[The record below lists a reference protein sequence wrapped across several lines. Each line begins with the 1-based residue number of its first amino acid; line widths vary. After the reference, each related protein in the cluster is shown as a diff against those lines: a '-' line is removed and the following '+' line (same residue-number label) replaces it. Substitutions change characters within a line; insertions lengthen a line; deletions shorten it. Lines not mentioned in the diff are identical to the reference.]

1 MTAPDHVNAKPGGKS
16 MMDAATGYAAR
27 GWRVFP
33 VHSTRKGDDGSIRCT
48 CGDDACAN
56 VGKHPWVSGWVDRAS
71 ADRGAVALFWKS
83 KPLANIGVVMGE
95 ASGLVDIETDPRNG
109 GDDSWLELIDELGP
123 LPHTLSFR
131 SGGGGIHRLF
141 KWPEGRSLRKR
152 GGWRKGVDVLAGDN
166 AFAVMPPSRHRS
178 GRVYEWLNTADETA
192 AELPEAWVVALEMRG
207 GEKPAGETGAGA
219 LTTDALLASAG
230 SDKPGDQYSLLGDHA
245 TLLTRH
251 GWEHD
256 HTDGVNEHWTRPGK
270 TGGTS
275 ATWHTERRIF
285 YPFTS
290 SIEGLEADK
299 GYSLFS
305 LRGMLDYG
313 GDYAAAAAAVRSEGY
328 GPPQDAADEDGH
340 VPTGDEVQ
348 RRALIDKDKMRRAA
362 FAMEFERA
370 DSRAALDEVVERVRA
385 SELTDA
391 TRDELAYSYRDAAK
405 ARGQKFTLSACRAAL
420 LDPVADQHR
429 AVDRAKREGWLE
441 GWVYSQ
447 EGPRG
452 SWFNCD
458 TGRAL
463 SVSVFDTTNAHWL
476 LSDLM
481 RAEGKVAPPWA
492 PTAWAINLGL
502 APVVAGIRYCPGRPP
517 MFRDEDVGGTMAN
530 TWRGYDAADVLD
542 PLLAEPEELAIIET
556 WRMHFL
562 WMLGD
567 DAATMLIQ
575 FLAWVAQHPDKR
587 PHWCYTIIGPEGI
600 GKSAIMRLMGCVLGR
615 KNVGTVSTG
624 DLAEP
629 KFNAWATGAQLRAIE
644 ELMIAFQKR
653 ETQRALMD
661 AIGNDT
667 IRVVLKGD
675 DSYQAENVTA
685 YVAFTNSRNPLIL
698 SENDRRYYLTT
709 TMHADKGFIDDLG
722 GPAAAKAYFDRLFA
736 AGDDRWA
743 PVLRGWLLNIDLRTF
758 DPMRAPMSQA
768 KLDLVDASRSDNET
782 TIRELIASDAEEA
795 QLVTSG
801 VINLDSLKALMPGV
815 TGQAIGRE
823 LREMGFE
830 ITNPLRLDDTQG
842 AASTRW
848 AVQVSAL
855 GKAGIRYNPKTPV
868 SGIRAWLDQARG
880 KRATSERTKG
890 GN

>member
-16 MMDAATGYAAR
+16 ALDAALGYALR

-33 VHSTRKGDDGSIRCT
+33 VHSTSKAHDGSIRCT
-48 CGDDACAN
+48 CGDESCGN
-56 VGKHPWVSGWVDRAS
+56 VGKHPWVTGWVDRAS
-71 ADRGAVALFWKS
+71 ADRGAVALFWKA
-83 KPLANIGVVMGE
+83 KPQANVGVVMGP
-95 ASGLVDIETDPRNG
+95 ASGLVDIECDPRNG
-109 GDDSWLELIDELGP
+109 GDDSFLELVDELGP
-123 LPHTLSFR
+123 LPHTTSFR
-131 SGGGGIHRLF
+131 SGGGGVHRLF
-141 KWPEGRSLRKR
+141 KAPDGRALKKKR
-152 GGWRKGVDVLAGDN
+152 GWRKGVDVLCGDN
-166 AFAVMPPSRHRS
+166 SFAVMPPSRHRS
-178 GRVYEWLNTADETA
+178 GKVYEWLDACEP
-192 AELPEAWVVALEMRG
+192 AELPEAWILALEMRG

-219 LTTDALLASAG
+219 LTTEALLAHAG

-245 TLLTRH
+245 VLLGRH
-251 GWEHD
+251 GWELD

-305 LRGMLDYG
+305 LRGMLDFG
-313 GDYAAAAAAVRSEGY
+313 GDYAAAAAAVRSEGF
-328 GPPQDAADEDGH
+328 GPPMADDEDGEA
-340 VPTGDEVQ
+340 PTPEAIE
-348 RRALIDKDKMRRAA
+348 RRVIIDKDKMRRAA
-362 FAMEFERA
+362 YAVEFERA

-385 SELTDA
+385 AELTDA
-391 TRDELAYSYRDAAK
+391 TRDELAYCYRDAAK

-441 GWVYSQ
+441 GWAYSQ

-452 SWFNCD
+452 SWYNCE
-458 TGRAL
+458 TGHAL
-463 SVSVFDTTNAHWL
+463 SVSVFDTTNAARL

-481 RAEGKVAPPWA
+481 RAEGKVSPPWL

-502 APVVAGIRYCPGRPP
+502 APVVAGVRYCPGRPP
-517 MFRDEDVGGTMAN
+517 MYRDESVGGTFAN
-530 TWRGYDAADVLD
+530 TWRGYDPADVLD
-542 PLLAEPEELAIIET
+542 PMMAEPEELEAVNT

-562 WMLGD
+562 WLLGD
-567 DAATMLIQ
+567 EAATLLIQ
-575 FLAWVAQHPDKR
+575 FLAWVTQHPERR

-600 GKSAIMRLMGCVLGR
+600 GKSAIMWLMGTVLGH

-629 KFNAWATGAQLRAIE
+629 KYNAWATGAQLRAIE

-653 ETQRALMD
+653 ETQRTLMD

-667 IRVVLKGD
+667 IRVVTKGED
-675 DSYQAENVTA
+675 AYQADNYTA
-685 YVAFTNSRNPLIL
+685 YLAFTNSRNPLIL

-709 TMHADKGFIDDLG
+709 TTHADKGFVDDLG

-736 AGDDRWA
+736 ARDDRWA
-743 PVLRGWLLNIDLRTF
+743 PVLRGWLLNIDLTGF

-768 KLDLVDASRSDNET
+768 KLDLVDASRSDHET
-782 TIRELIASDAEEA
+782 TIRELIASEAEEA
-795 QLVTSG
+795 QYVTAG
-801 VINLDSLKALMPGV
+801 AIGLETLKALMPGV
-815 TGQAIGRE
+815 SGQAIGRE

-830 ITNPLRLDDTQG
+830 LTNPLRLDG
-842 AASTRW
+842 ENSMTRW
-848 AVQVSAL
+848 AVQRTVM
-855 GKAGIRYNPKTPV
+855 GKAGIRYNDKSPV
-868 SGIRAWLDQARG
+868 IAIRAWFNEAST
-880 KRATSERTKG
+880 KRATGDRKPER
-890 GN
+890 